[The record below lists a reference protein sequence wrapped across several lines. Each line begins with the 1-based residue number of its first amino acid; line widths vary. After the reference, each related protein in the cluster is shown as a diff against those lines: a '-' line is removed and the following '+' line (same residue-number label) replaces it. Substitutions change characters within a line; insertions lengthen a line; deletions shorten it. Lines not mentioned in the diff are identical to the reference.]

1 MSEKSVQRL
10 LSFIP
15 GFLTWFMLLS
25 PIIVGYFFPGIVV
38 FILTFLTIYWV
49 YRSINGVLGLLY
61 GYFRYKK
68 ESKIDWWK
76 KVQDL
81 DFEKLPNK
89 SDLPKSLKDLKHFII
104 IPIYAE
110 PYKVLEESFKSINE
124 SSVPKS
130 SILIVYA
137 IEEKFKDRVINDI
150 KLIQKNIDP
159 KKQIKILYYVHP
171 QNIEGEVQG
180 VAGPNRDWAA
190 RHAIQDLNSQ
200 GEDFNNY
207 IFHTFDSDA
216 RLHKHYLSRIT
227 YEYLT
232 TKRRKNYFYETAVH
246 IFDNNTYDV
255 PVINRVAADAIT
267 IALLATWST
276 LNWPTTTVQMD
287 TFSCYSCALTTA
299 IKADFWD
306 PSLGID
312 DTIFYWRAFK
322 ALDGDFEGKPFFI
335 PIHLDATQGS
345 GYLNSHVSLYKQQL
359 RWGWGI
365 IAFPLSIVLLKKAQR
380 ATLFDKI
387 YHIWNTIEHF
397 VLLRTLAFLH
407 TFGFV
412 LLTFIN
418 ENIKQANYAY
428 AVPKLNSILLT
439 ITMLGT
445 IPVFYIRLKIKKPMP
460 KTWSL
465 FKKILIVL
473 IEIPAL
479 YINLLTFSFVP
490 WLEAETKMMLGKRYK
505 SLYYTSKFR

>member
-1 MSEKSVQRL
+1 MSEKSTQKI

-25 PIIVGYFFPGIVV
+25 PLILGFFIPSVVV

-49 YRSINGVLGLLY
+49 YRSINGILGLIY
-61 GYFRYKK
+61 GYSRYKK
-68 ESKIDWWK
+68 ESKVNWWK
-76 KVQDL
+76 KVKNL
-81 DFEKLPNK
+81 DFKKLPNPET
-89 SDLPKSLKDLKHFII
+89 LPKSLEELKHFII

-110 PYKVLEESFKSINE
+110 PYEVLKENFKSIKN
-124 SSVPKS
+124 SSVPSS
-130 SILIVYA
+130 SIVLVYA
-137 IEEKFKDRVINDI
+137 VEEKHHKRVLKDI
-150 KLIQKNIDP
+150 KDIQKKFDS
-159 KKQIKILYYVHP
+159 KKEISVLSYIHP

-190 RHAIQDLNSQ
+190 RHAIADLRKQ

-216 RLHKHYLSRIT
+216 RIHKHYLARIT

-232 TKRRKNYFYETAVH
+232 TNKRKNYFYETAVH

-255 PVINRVAADAIT
+255 PLINRVAADAIT

-322 ALDGDFEGKPFFI
+322 AMDGDFEGKPFFV
-335 PIHLDATQGS
+335 PIHLDATQGNS
-345 GYLNSHVSLYKQQL
+345 YINSHVSLYKQQL

-365 IAFPLSIVLLKKAQR
+365 IAFPLSVVLLKKAQR

-387 YHIWNTIEHF
+387 SHFWNTIEHF

-407 TFGFV
+407 TFGFI

-418 ENIKQANYAY
+418 QNIRQANYAY

-445 IPVFYIRLKIKKPMP
+445 LPVFYIRLRIKKPMP
-460 KTWSL
+460 KEWSL
-465 FKKILIVL
+465 YKKVGIVL
-473 IEIPAL
+473 LEIPAL

-505 SLYYTSKFR
+505 SLYYTPKFR